1 MSQIS
6 KVAGWGRGVA
16 ALARVG
22 SRMAGQSRVLGAVRA
37 GANGF
42 LRNFRKAAHGLF
54 LEVTGVFFV
63 LFVLVGVGA
72 SWRAYAAWTAGKI
85 GPGKL
90 LLAVSFTCLFSYF
103 AVTSFW
109 RSRRKQ

>member
-1 MSQIS
+1 
-6 KVAGWGRGVA
+6 
-16 ALARVG
+16 
-22 SRMAGQSRVLGAVRA
+22 MAGQSRVLGALGA
-37 GANGF
+37 GAART
-42 LRNFRKAAHGLF
+42 LRSFRKAAHGLF

-63 LFVLVGVGA
+63 LFVLVGIGA
-72 SWRAYAAWTAGKI
+72 TWREYVAWAAGKI

-109 RSRRKQ
+109 RSRRRQ

>member
-6 KVAGWGRGVA
+6 KVARWGRGAA

-22 SRMAGQSRVLGAVRA
+22 SRMAGQSRFLGALGA
-37 GANGF
+37 GARGA
-42 LRNFRKAAHGLF
+42 LRSLRQAAHGLF
-54 LEVTGVFFV
+54 LEITGVFFV
-63 LFVLVGVGA
+63 LFVVVGA
-72 SWRAYAAWTAGKI
+72 GATWREYRAWSAGKI

-90 LLAVSFTCLFSYF
+90 LLAVSFTVVFSYF

-109 RSRRKQ
+109 RSRRRQ